1 MLVKVL
7 ACRCNIQ
14 PERGRNAAEG
24 HSPPLPSIFTPLVML
39 LVLVLLLR
47 RLQGQML
54 SKYWSADATYSL
66 NEGMMHLK
74 DRDSLAQL
82 LGGVTLLASV
92 EPTVLEIT
100 STTDRCGSRGRAEI
114 ADSI

>member
-1 MLVKVL
+1 
-7 ACRCNIQ
+7 
-14 PERGRNAAEG
+14 
-24 HSPPLPSIFTPLVML
+24 ML
-39 LVLVLLLR
+39 LVLVLLLLLLR

>member
-1 MLVKVL
+1 MLHLLLPHIL
-7 ACRCNIQ
+7 ATFLLLL
-14 PERGRNAAEG
+14 PLLLL
-24 HSPPLPSIFTPLVML
+24 LPS
-39 LVLVLLLR
+39 

-66 NEGMMHLK
+66 NEGLMQLK

-82 LGGVTLLASV
+82 LGGLTLLASV

-100 STTDRCGSRGRAEI
+100 STTDRCGSRGG
-114 ADSI
+114 